1 MVLFIL
7 VRYTL
12 THLLIDSLTHSLD
25 FFPYSL
31 ILVGEV
37 VDFKTETIEPAEE
50 GGQAESFNLW
60 VCKYENDVLLDLE
73 FEELIEQLHLYN
85 DYKAEMDENEAK
97 EEAAESA
104 AEVKKVGAIAA
115 ENIIHTKRARVS
127 VDYSKLNEEM
137 FDDQFVE

>member
-1 MVLFIL
+1 
-7 VRYTL
+7 
-12 THLLIDSLTHSLD
+12 
-25 FFPYSL
+25 
-31 ILVGEV
+31 
-37 VDFKTETIEPAEE
+37 
-50 GGQAESFNLW
+50 
-60 VCKYENDVLLDLE
+60 
-73 FEELIEQLHLYN
+73 
-85 DYKAEMDENEAK
+85 MDENEAK